1 MIYCAVVETHSR
13 GLLLRSELKPSSVAK
28 SQEVMVI
35 VGGGEEEGE
44 EEEKEE
50 GALAE
55 DGCDNILKEFE
66 RGIQ

>member
-1 MIYCAVVETHSR
+1 
-13 GLLLRSELKPSSVAK
+13 
-28 SQEVMVI
+28 MVI
-35 VGGGEEEGE
+35 VGKGEEEEGE
-44 EEEKEE
+44 EE